1 MNGQKLFMSSWQ
13 LEVHSLFLQL
23 GRIPKTP
30 DRRPEIIALLEQFER
45 MERSFRR
52 YSFAASTLL
61 SKEENRRLISRTYI
75 EDDQFAF

>member
-1 MNGQKLFMSSWQ
+1 MNIQKLFMSFWQ
-13 LEVHSLFLQL
+13 LEVHSLFVQL

-30 DRRPEIIALLEQFER
+30 DRRPEKIALLEQPER
-45 MERSFRR
+45 MERGLRR
-52 YSFAASTLL
+52 FSFAASTLL